1 MIKNFKKNNPQN
13 NIIKLQKRLFLIQKE
28 AEALRITK
36 RGVTVQKQAGIETK
50 IKDLEAERLNIE
62 SKIRTEIEEKKKKIQ
77 ELERG
82 LKEGKKERGEIIK
95 ALTKKVDQLR
105 GYLTDVL
112 TLGADKMIEK
122 LEERVKELEEELKNK
137 SSRC

>member
-36 RGVTVQKQAGIETK
+36 RGATVQKQAGIETK

-77 ELERG
+77 ELERD

-95 ALTKKVDQLR
+95 ALSKKVDRLR

-122 LEERVKELEEELKNK
+122 LEEKVKELEEELKNK
-137 SSRC
+137 SSHR